1 MAKVGHEDPR
11 CIVSDRAD
19 GRNVHDW
26 HWSERNITPQ
36 AKARLEK
43 LLTKLK
49 LIDDQGDRIS
59 IEAVKMCDGDA
70 TSLNRKGK
78 IGVFWDFNVVL
89 EWRAERKSAAQI
101 AMDSVQGMLG
111 GLGAEAGAGGNEELM
126 KQLPEEYRSKLDSKD
141 DKAIAID
148 GTMGMQGYDQENVDE
163 VVIEVK
169 VNPGTERSEVAE
181 QLHRRL
187 VTEGKHKLREK
198 LRDWGKRLMED
209 YDPHRAEK
217 FAQLKPGQ
225 KVQITRDGGV
235 KKECVHPGTGNE
247 FPTPGSKVKVHYVG
261 TLHESGEQFD
271 SSRDRGEPIV
281 FEVLRGK
288 VIKGWDE
295 GIVTMRKGER
305 SKLIIRSDYAYGE
318 AGAGDKIPGK
328 ATLCFDVEVLDWEV
342 LRTDVSK
349 QQDLSVMK
357 HVIEEGKASWQ
368 HPEYEGTVTIDI
380 SVVKGNTKW
389 AAAGEGAEF
398 VLGDDVLPPGIEHA
412 LEGMMQG
419 ELAELEVAQRQL
431 GRWAADGESDPA
443 VFRVRLL
450 DFDNPAPASMLKGPA
465 LLAAV
470 TKRKEQGTVLYK
482 AEQLAQ
488 AQRKWTK
495 AVEMIDAGWKSA
507 TPADQKALA
516 QVKLPCLTNLAAVQL
531 TLKHFRDCISSCDKA
546 LELDSRNVKAVLRRG
561 KAFHGC
567 GEDAEARKDFEW
579 ILQELEPANAEA
591 KQELAKLDRAEKQ
604 AKEKDQKTFGGMFDK
619 MSAKRE
625 EVAEKKRQEA
635 KEQRKREAAEKY
647 QKHLEE
653 LRSKGR
659 LPQRVT
665 VTTPR
670 GEECSCVAGDYEL
683 DEDGPGYKG
692 EPVWRSGDCRIYCD
706 GLWWMVTDSEAKVA
720 QGLGKLQSANAQGKM
735 PHEVASWMRSDP
747 AVGWTPDKAVTV
759 TVPGAVVT
767 P

>member
-450 DFDNPAPASMLKGPA
+450 QLHGPA

-488 AQRKWTK
+488 AQRKWAE
-495 AVEMIDAGWKSA
+495 AVELIDAGW
-507 TPADQKALA
+507 TFQTEADQKALA
-516 QVKLPCLTNLAAVQL
+516 QIKLPCLTDLAAVQF
-531 TLKHFRDCISSCDKA
+531 TLKHFRDCISSCNEV
-546 LELDSRNVKAVLRRG
+546 LPLDSRNVKAMLLLGRASRE
-561 KAFHGC
+561 C
-567 GEDAEARKDFEW
+567 GEDAEARKFFTW
-579 ILQELEPANAEA
+579 ILMYGGMPHAPSTSGTPLQELESASAAA
-591 KQELAKLDRAEKQ
+591 KQELAKLDRAEK
-604 AKEKDQKTFGGMFDK
+604 
-619 MSAKRE
+619 RE
-625 EVAEKKRQEA
+625 GVAERKLQEA
-635 KEQRKREAAEKY
+635 KEQRKCEEVEQY
-647 QKHLEE
+647 QKHLDE

-659 LPQRVT
+659 LPQRLT
-665 VTTPR
+665 VTTPLDE
-670 GEECSCVAGDYEL
+670 GCSCVAGDYEL
-683 DEDGPGYKG
+683 DEDGCGCEG
-692 EPVWRSGDCRIYCD
+692 EPMWHKD
-706 GLWWMVTDSEAKVA
+706 GCSISSAHGGQWWMVTDAVVVYQLRSTY
-720 QGLGKLQSANAQGKM
+720 AQGKM
-735 PHEVASWMRSDP
+735 PHEVADWMREDP
-747 AVGWTPDKAVTV
+747 EVKWRLDKTV
-759 TVPGAVVT
+759 TVAVAA